1 MPTSRRRLWLAL
13 LGAALAGQ
21 LLGLYAPS
29 TPELGGPTVPGADKA
44 AHVVMFAAVVLT
56 ALRAGLPPRWVVG
69 LSLLHAV
76 LSEVVQHELLP
87 HRSGDLLDVVADVV
101 GIVLGAW
108 AARALSAGERGRT
121 GPAR

>member
-13 LGAALAGQ
+13 LGAALVGQ
-21 LLGLYAPS
+21 LVGLYAPS
-29 TPELGGPTVPGADKA
+29 APDMGAPAVPGADKV

-56 ALRAGLPPRWVVG
+56 ALRAGLPPRWVLG
-69 LSLLHAV
+69 LSLAHAV

-87 HRSGDLLDVVADVV
+87 HRSGDLLDVVADVA
-101 GIVLGAW
+101 GIVLGTL
-108 AARALSAGERGRT
+108 AARALSADERGRT